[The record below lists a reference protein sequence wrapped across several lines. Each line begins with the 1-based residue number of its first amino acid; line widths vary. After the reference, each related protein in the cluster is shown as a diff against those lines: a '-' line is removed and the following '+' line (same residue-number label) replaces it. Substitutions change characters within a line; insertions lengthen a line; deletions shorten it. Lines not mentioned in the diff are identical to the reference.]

1 MWHPWWMAAVAR
13 HRALLRGSI
22 FKVVKLGEVKYVA
35 FVYASQNPIFGCFV
49 EVERLETTA
58 PALVMASWQAGAKV
72 EHTSQ
77 FAIRDL
83 SLAFSDEPAF
93 WECEYILVMTEV
105 TAMAGGIL
113 ASTSEF
119 ERLEEMVSM
128 LDPFASRSASVAS
141 ADEAAMPVPEKS
153 WVDDPRLVNFW
164 EHPSHED
171 DCFVKASAS
180 KKKLAKGGDNVVE
193 GDMDDFDL
201 EGLVEELYRR
211 RLELDDRCPGDDI
224 PQFEMIIRGGNW
236 TAAKKGV
243 AFDCFSTRAKPGIA
257 ARMLQH
263 YSLQKSSSYAVA
275 KYSEEGAKD
284 LAQCWIDKHLFW
296 LDQWVVSGEDPRFDL
311 RRASR
316 LFRETSVFARIDATG
331 NADAR
336 ARLGLLRDIVPR
348 DVVAEV

>member
-1 MWHPWWMAAVAR
+1 MNAHGSLWRKLPAEERDRFEELAARDRDAKAKVADRALQSLYEQLEQAKHEGVDHKDPDIMPYRLAGCRLSGDDRADFDSFCSGPERSASFVAGLRDSQPGGSVGEDVHKVLDAMVVDKEPPMWHPWWMAAVAR

-119 ERLEEMVSM
+119 ERLEKMVSM

-180 KKKLAKGGDNVVE
+180 CGGRH
-193 GDMDDFDL
+193 G
-201 EGLVEELYRR
+201 
-211 RLELDDRCPGDDI
+211 RLRP
-224 PQFEMIIRGGNW
+224 
-236 TAAKKGV
+236 
-243 AFDCFSTRAKPGIA
+243 
-257 ARMLQH
+257 
-263 YSLQKSSSYAVA
+263 
-275 KYSEEGAKD
+275 
-284 LAQCWIDKHLFW
+284 
-296 LDQWVVSGEDPRFDL
+296 
-311 RRASR
+311 
-316 LFRETSVFARIDATG
+316 
-331 NADAR
+331 
-336 ARLGLLRDIVPR
+336 
-348 DVVAEV
+348 